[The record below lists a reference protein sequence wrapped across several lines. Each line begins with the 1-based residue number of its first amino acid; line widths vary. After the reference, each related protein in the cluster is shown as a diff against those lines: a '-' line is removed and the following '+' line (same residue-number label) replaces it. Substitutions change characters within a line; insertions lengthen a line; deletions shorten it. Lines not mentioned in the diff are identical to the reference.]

1 VGYLLLLVFLVL
13 FVIGFDRA
21 AGWVALL
28 IFLAALLL
36 AGCDDATIPREIVSH
51 SWEDTKRDAAKHPVF
66 STRTREAADA
76 ESGVVRDGI
85 TGIFGGRGER

>member
-36 AGCDDATIPREIVSH
+36 AGCDDATIPEIVAH
-51 SWEDTKRDAAKHPVF
+51 SWRDTKMEARENPVF
-66 STRTREAADA
+66 TSRTREAADA

-85 TGIFGGRGER
+85 TGIFGGRGAQ